1 MSEWVKRWNAN
12 RSCAIMCKT
21 VVKGCV
27 DTFVFF
33 KISLL
38 RQDVVVH
45 CLEVGHLHHSYTG
58 LKCWGWLGLIFAPL
72 LWNWSQMCTDRHNM
86 EKHFM
91 RLYPGRNVR
100 YNAFLPLTI
109 FGTLSLSLST
119 NSLVVMRWKGL
130 TDRQTVTFLHL
141 SLTLSI
147 WLLGA
152 KWENSEAQ
160 SDRWGNP

>member
-27 DTFVFF
+27 DTFLFKVFSGRMWLYIAW
-33 KISLL
+33 KWDTYITHILDSS
-38 RQDVVVH
+38 
-45 CLEVGHLHHSYTG
+45 VG
-58 LKCWGWLGLIFAPL
+58 GWLGLIFAPL